1 MKEFEYICKIAGEKI
16 PVVLGA
22 TASGKTDFAINLCQY
37 LNGEIISIDSRQI
50 YKNFKIGT
58 NQPTSE
64 ELNLVSH
71 HLINLI
77 DHSEIINAF
86 TYISLVK
93 KSIKKIQS
101 MGKKPVIVGGTL
113 LYVYMLIND
122 ILVKQVS
129 KNQHHTYKEKTNFE
143 LWSMLNVLDCKRAS
157 NIHYNDRKKVERAID
172 LIKSTGR
179 LASDIYNN
187 QENKINNDFYIIE
200 LVLSKK
206 KLHDKIKDRFNK
218 MINGG
223 WIEEVQLLLN
233 SGVNVNSHPMQGIG
247 YIQIVQYLNNEI
259 NSDTMNEQI
268 LTKTRLF
275 AKKQVTWLKKMN
287 KDILIKNVNN

>member
-1 MKEFEYICKIAGEKI
+1 
-16 PVVLGA
+16 
-22 TASGKTDFAINLCQY
+22 
-37 LNGEIISIDSRQI
+37 
-50 YKNFKIGT
+50 
-58 NQPTSE
+58 
-64 ELNLVSH
+64 
-71 HLINLI
+71 
-77 DHSEIINAF
+77 
-86 TYISLVK
+86 
-93 KSIKKIQS
+93 
-101 MGKKPVIVGGTL
+101 
-113 LYVYMLIND
+113 
-122 ILVKQVS
+122 
-129 KNQHHTYKEKTNFE
+129 
-143 LWSMLNVLDCKRAS
+143 
-157 NIHYNDRKKVERAID
+157 
-172 LIKSTGR
+172 
-179 LASDIYNN
+179 ASDIYNN